1 MGVREAF
8 GTDVLLTGWGHSRF
22 GKLVDETLESLV
34 VSVATEALEN
44 AGVEP
49 GQVDEIYLGQFN
61 SGMVPLGFPS
71 SLVLQVSDAL
81 ANTPATRVENAC
93 ASGSA
98 AFQQG
103 VKSLLA
109 GTART
114 VLVVGAE
121 KMTHAPADVV
131 GAALLG
137 ADYELAGTP
146 SSTGFAGIFAEVARH
161 YEKRHGPVGDTL
173 GLIAAKN
180 HRNGVLNP
188 FAQLRKD
195 LGAEFCQSVSDRN
208 PVVAEPLRRTDC
220 SPVSDGAAAVVLQAA
235 PVAGTAGA
243 AATAPVRLAGFG
255 HANDFLPAAKRDPLE
270 FAGSVAAWQ
279 RAMAMAGVGL
289 DDLDLAEV
297 HDCFTIAE
305 LVLYEV
311 MGLAPR
317 GEGRRAIEEGWVER
331 DGRLPVNLSG
341 GLKAKGHPVGATG
354 VSQHVLAAMQLT
366 GTAGDMQLAGAR
378 RAAVHNMGGLAVAN
392 YVSVLEAV

>member
-1 MGVREAF
+1 MGVREVF
-8 GTDVLLTGWGHSRF
+8 GRDVLLTGWGHSRF
-22 GKLVDETLESLV
+22 GKLADETLESLV
-34 VSVATEALEN
+34 VSVATEAISN
-44 AGVEP
+44 AGIEP

-61 SGMVPLGFPS
+61 SGMVSLGFAS
-71 SLVLQVSDAL
+71 SLALQVSDSL

-103 VKSLLA
+103 VKALLA

-114 VLVVGAE
+114 VLVIGAE
-121 KMTHAPADVV
+121 KMTHAPAEVV

-137 ADYELAGTP
+137 ADYELAGTA

-188 FAQLRKD
+188 YAQLRKD
-195 LGAEFCQSVSDRN
+195 LGAEFCQTVSEKN

-220 SPVSDGAAAVVLQAA
+220 SPVSDGAAAIILSTQ
-235 PVAGTAGA
+235 PTPGA
-243 AATAPVRLAGFG
+243 AAAPVRLAGFG

-279 RAMAMAGVGL
+279 RAMAMAGTGL

-311 MGLAPR
+311 MGMVPR
-317 GEGRRAIEEGWVER
+317 GQGRRAVEEGWVEHG
-331 DGRLPVNLSG
+331 GRLPVNLSG

-354 VSQHVLAAMQLT
+354 VSQHVLAAMQLS
-366 GTAGDMQLAGAR
+366 GTAGEMQLGRAR